1 MEDMKMNPEQKFAIE
16 CAVLDLA
23 YAVRCRRNGE
33 FMEITPLLDTLDD
46 LRAAFPELAEP
57 IDCILAELEPE
68 NLLESEA

>member
-1 MEDMKMNPEQKFAIE
+1 MNPEQKLAIE

-46 LRAAFPELAEP
+46 LRAAFPDIGLL
-57 IDCILAELEPE
+57 DTLVQELEE
-68 NLLESEA
+68 EQA

>member
-1 MEDMKMNPEQKFAIE
+1 MNPEQKLAIE

-46 LRAAFPELAEP
+46 LRVAFPELALVE
-57 IDCILAELEPE
+57 ITCD
-68 NLLESEA
+68 LLESEA